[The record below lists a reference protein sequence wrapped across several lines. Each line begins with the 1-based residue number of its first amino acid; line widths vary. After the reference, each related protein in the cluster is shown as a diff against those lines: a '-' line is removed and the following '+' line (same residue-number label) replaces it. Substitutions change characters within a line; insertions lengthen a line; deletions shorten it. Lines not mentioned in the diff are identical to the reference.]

1 MKQGRFDTLI
11 ELTNVIQERKRTLPE
26 GSYVASLLRKGRVE
40 ILKKIGEEAFETA
53 LASLTRRRSRLI
65 SELADLWFHI
75 LVLMA
80 AENVGIEDIL
90 KELESRKGKR
100 KKKPKAGGG

>member
-1 MKQGRFDTLI
+1 MKRGRFDTLI
-11 ELTNVIQERKRTLPE
+11 ELTNVIEARKRTLPE
-26 GSYVASLLRKGRVE
+26 GSYVASLIRKGRVE

-53 LASLTRRRSRLI
+53 LASLTRRRRRLI

-90 KELESRKGKR
+90 KELEARKGKR
-100 KKKPKAGGG
+100 RGKSKTDR